1 MLPII
6 FEDNHIIA
14 INKPAGMLSQADQ
27 TGDDSAIDYVKDY
40 IKVRYKKPGDVYL
53 GSIHRLDRPTSGA
66 IMFARTSKALTRMH
80 ELIRKRKVE
89 KTYLC
94 ITDSRPPQPEGELV
108 HYLRKNQNA
117 NYVTVY
123 SKEVEYS
130 KKAKLHYRMIAH
142 LDGRSLLEVELE
154 TGRPHQIR
162 AQLSHI
168 GCPIVGDTKYGG
180 METNYK
186 GEICLHSFRL
196 HFTHPVRKEP
206 VTIKADVPASYE
218 WKTFK
223 DFVPLK

>member
-6 FEDNHIIA
+6 FEDNHLIA
-14 INKPAGMLSQADQ
+14 INKPSGMLSQGDQ

-66 IMFARTSKALTRMH
+66 IIFARTSKALTRMN
-80 ELIRKRKVE
+80 ELIRQRKID
-89 KTYLC
+89 KKYLC

-108 HYLRKNQNA
+108 HFLRKNNNA

-123 SKEVEYS
+123 PKEVEYS

-142 LDGRSLLEVELE
+142 LDGRSLVEVTLE

-168 GCPIVGDTKYGG
+168 GCPLVGDTKYGG

-186 GEICLHSFRL
+186 GEICLHSFQL
-196 HFTHPVRKEP
+196 KFIHPVRKEP
-206 VTIKADVPASYE
+206 VVIRADVPATHE
-218 WKTFK
+218 WKKFK
-223 DFVPLK
+223 DFVPLQ